1 MTIETINLG
10 NQVNDGLGDNL
21 REAFR
26 KVNANFSSL
35 ASELT
40 LTGINVGTSGYGIFK
55 QKSGAAFE
63 FKNITDG
70 RYISLTEFGDNISIA
85 STAPDA
91 FVRIDTNAGHVVANP
106 GNQGQITIQGSPDID
121 VVSDNLSVITV
132 QTVIPVTNILTTYD
146 FGHILG
152 DFNNSVQFTM
162 AWTNVEFGTITMPSS
177 IDLDCGTLS

>member
-55 QKSGAAFE
+55 QKNGAAFE

-70 RYISLTEFGDNISIA
+70 RYISLTEFSDSISIA

-91 FVRIDTNAGHVVANP
+91 TFTPPLDTTPSLLATPTDPDTTPPDPLATDTVTFAVELVARLLKRSRI
-106 GNQGQITIQGSPDID
+106 
-121 VVSDNLSVITV
+121 
-132 QTVIPVTNILTTYD
+132 
-146 FGHILG
+146 
-152 DFNNSVQFTM
+152 
-162 AWTNVEFGTITMPSS
+162 
-177 IDLDCGTLS
+177 